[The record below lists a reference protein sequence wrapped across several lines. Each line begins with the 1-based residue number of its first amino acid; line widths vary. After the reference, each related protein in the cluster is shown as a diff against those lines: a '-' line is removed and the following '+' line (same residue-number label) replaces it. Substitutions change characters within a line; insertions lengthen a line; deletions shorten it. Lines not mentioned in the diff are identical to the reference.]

1 MFFVLVELRPG
12 DRYINSNDKINLS
25 FNNDSLSN
33 IVRVNNSQELNSYIL
48 NFIEQSS
55 NSQQNLTETDL
66 KKVDPA
72 NYIQTRGIESSEKN
86 SSFTETNIYSTAE
99 TRLEEISRRLSSYI
113 SEQSLNAP
121 KSFDAV
127 ADSTISPT
135 IEDLLEKSTE
145 PTTFNGDETSENPM
159 KDENQI
165 VEVYINGVPTY
176 MEESAA
182 VSNYQD
188 DESNLAEEQA
198 QLTGI

>member
-66 KKVDPA
+66 KKADLA
-72 NYIQTRGIESSEKN
+72 NYIQTRGIESSE
-86 SSFTETNIYSTAE
+86 TNIFSTAE

-113 SEQSLNAP
+113 SEHSLNAP

-127 ADSTISPT
+127 VDSTVSPT